1 MGLWAKSIVIFN
13 SIRDHGKQSIRCLA
27 DRTGLSKSSVHRHL
41 QARDRRDRY
50 PESWFWETEAGRTW
64 LIRLVVATLFVFGL
78 KRGVGAETISAFF
91 SHLHVANERLTTLGT
106 GVL

>member
-1 MGLWAKSIVIFN
+1 MGLWAKSVVLFN

-50 PESWFWETEAGRTW
+50 PGNLGQFLEPFSIGNALLLCHQAFDTLQAPDAIPAHG
-64 LIRLVVATLFVFGL
+64 IRQLMP
-78 KRGVGAETISAFF
+78 
-91 SHLHVANERLTTLGT
+91 
-106 GVL
+106 